1 MWEWSKRILKRK
13 KRPPEAKSLFAAYH
27 DLLQQTSAAPEGAR
41 VQKSRDIAENDEP
54 VGRLSAPSEEDML
67 RLLELKIQDFNLK
80 NITLLEYPYEP
91 QTWTEMNSIF
101 PEYLRAREVFLKL
114 LGYSYADECRA
125 AGLSDEDIRL
135 LKETHVPENLNTHL
149 KVPFDF
155 GGTLDFENFALIR
168 THPDHGMIH
177 RLIDFQIENN
187 YLRVHKKI
195 YLPWFEGK
203 IYHD

>member
-1 MWEWSKRILKRK
+1 MWEWSKRILKK
-13 KRPPEAKSLFAAYH
+13 KTRPPAPKSLQAAYN
-27 DLLQQTSAAPEGAR
+27 DLLQQASAAPEGTR
-41 VQKSRDIAENDEP
+41 VQKSRDIAENNGPAD
-54 VGRLSAPSEEDML
+54 LASAPSEEEML
-67 RLLELKIQDFNLK
+67 RLLELRIQDFNLK
-80 NITLLEYPYEP
+80 NITLLEYSYEP

-125 AGLSDEDIRL
+125 AGLSDDDIRL

-195 YLPWFEGK
+195 FLPRFEGK
-203 IYHD
+203 IYYD